1 MNLSDSLIRDN
12 TTLSYSEDKV
22 TVLFLS
28 KLDKLVKRDEIAQ
41 ALWGSRWLE
50 KYSEYMIDKTI
61 YRLRKKIVNAY
72 KIVTLKNRGYIL
84 HKQDNNI
91 LQILKE
97 SLPTKSTQGITPLH
111 HYLEYMNNPKN
122 VRKTLFDLFKAV
134 KNENIG
140 SHLKQATILVIN
152 SFSYDNIDA
161 VSQWLTKR
169 KISSRVIF
177 SNFDDRAI
185 KIHLK
190 RINELNLKNFDVLF
204 DDIRKTRLEK
214 ESFDLVINDFRLN
227 FNTNHK
233 QNIKAMKNT
242 WKVMSPG
249 GLALI
254 SVVVD
259 PRYESPRF
267 GDDQQKAP
275 INKSAPATFIFME
288 NLQRFCFTV
297 PYYKKLFLNS
307 GFKIIKE
314 FDVEE
319 GKSWYKKHQY
329 TKNQEPAFRRFLL
342 KNALKRPIA

>member
-1 MNLSDSLIRDN
+1 MNLSDSLVKDN
-12 TTLSYSEDKV
+12 ARLSYSEDK
-22 TVLFLS
+22 TAILFLS
-28 KLDKLVKRDEIAQ
+28 KLNKIVKRDEIAQ
-41 ALWGSRWLE
+41 ALWGNRWLE

-61 YRLRKKIVNAY
+61 YRLRKKIINSY

-84 HKQDNNI
+84 YKQGNDI
-91 LQILKE
+91 SQILKE
-97 SLPTKSTQGITPLH
+97 SLPTQGITPLH

-122 VRKTLFDLFKAV
+122 VRKTLFDLFIAV
-134 KNENIG
+134 KNENVG
-140 SHLKQATILVIN
+140 NYLKPATILVVN

-161 VSQWLTKR
+161 ISQWLTKGS
-169 KISSRVIF
+169 ITSRVIF

-190 RINELNLKNFDVLF
+190 RINELNLNNFDVLF
-204 DDIRKTRLEK
+204 DDIRKTRLKK

-227 FNTNHK
+227 FNINHK
-233 QNIKAMKNT
+233 QNVKAMKNT
-242 WKVMSPG
+242 WKVLKPG

-259 PRYESPRF
+259 PRYESSRF
-267 GDDQQKAP
+267 GTDQQKAP

-319 GKSWYKKHQY
+319 GKSWFRKHQY
-329 TKNQEPAFRRFLL
+329 KKSQEPSFRRFLL
-342 KNALKRPIA
+342 KK